1 MIPEIKFGVKVNHWG
16 LIFQGSLFE
25 GVQPFVLIFF
35 SPRKVVRLAYE
46 HEGLW
51 PVPDQANQS
60 HLHIYLINLQP
71 LWDRS
76 QIKLH
81 KLFNALNWQIIA

>member
-1 MIPEIKFGVKVNHWG
+1 MIPEIKFGVIVNHWG

-51 PVPDQANQS
+51 PVPDQANQYR
-60 HLHIYLINLQP
+60 LDTYLIKFQP

-76 QIKLH
+76 QIKL
-81 KLFNALNWQIIA
+81 FNAGNGQIIA